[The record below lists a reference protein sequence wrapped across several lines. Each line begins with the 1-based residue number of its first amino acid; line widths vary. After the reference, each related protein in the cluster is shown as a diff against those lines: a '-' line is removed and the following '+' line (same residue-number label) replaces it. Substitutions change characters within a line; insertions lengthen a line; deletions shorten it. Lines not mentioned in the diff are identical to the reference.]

1 MFWSRVNPFGNSA
14 WSALQQLNNEVN
26 RAFGRWGDGRAW
38 GESAFP
44 ALNVWEDGDTLVA
57 EAELPGLD
65 LKDIE
70 IFITGQ
76 NQLTLKGERK
86 APAAAKSAVH
96 RQEREFGKFVRTIA
110 LPFPV
115 DDAKV
120 EARLEDGVLTVR
132 LPKHEAA
139 RPRKINIKTA

>member
-1 MFWSRVNPFGNSA
+1 MFWSRTNPFGASA
-14 WSALQQLNNEVN
+14 WNTLQQLNNEVN
-26 RAFGRWGDGRAW
+26 RVFSRWTDGTA
-38 GESAFP
+38 GAAAFP
-44 ALNVWEDGDTLVA
+44 ALNVWEEGETLVV

-65 LKDIE
+65 LNDLE
-70 IFITGQ
+70 IFVTGQ
-76 NQLTLKGERK
+76 NQLTIKGERK
-86 APAAAKSAVH
+86 AAEAAKSAVH
-96 RQEREFGKFVRTIA
+96 RQEREFGKFVRTVA

-120 EARLEDGVLTVR
+120 EARLENGVLTIR